1 MTRINCIPPQELTD
15 KHLFAEWREMPRL
28 VGNLNKSLHR
38 KSKPFTAE
46 EIPDTYTLGKGH
58 VKFFYNK
65 FTWLHERHQ
74 NLTKELLKRNFN
86 LGRTDSDIFLEVPE
100 EYKNNWQPTEAAMRI
115 NRERIRERLQ

>member
-28 VGNLNKSLHR
+28 VGNLNKSLNR
-38 KSKPFTAE
+38 KSKPFTTQ

-65 FTWLHERHQ
+65 FTWLHERHR

-86 LGRTDSDIFLEVPE
+86 LGRTDSDVFLEVPE
-100 EYKNNWQPTEAAMRI
+100 EYKNSWQPTEEAMRI
-115 NRERIRERLQ
+115 NRERIRERLS